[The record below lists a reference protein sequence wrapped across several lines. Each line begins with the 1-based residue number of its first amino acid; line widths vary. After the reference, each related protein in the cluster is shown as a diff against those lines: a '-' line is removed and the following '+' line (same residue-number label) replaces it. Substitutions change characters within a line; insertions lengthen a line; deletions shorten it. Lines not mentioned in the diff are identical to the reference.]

1 MKQSLNIILLGEPA
15 SGKATQ
21 SKLLLKKYKLV
32 DLDMGKELRKLQ
44 LKSKNHKPLLDKT
57 ISVGKL
63 APTGMVKEIFK
74 DKILSTSN
82 KKGILF
88 DGTPKMLSEAKLV
101 VSLLKKAKRHSPIVI
116 YLSLPASE
124 IYKRASLRKEYV
136 RGKWSKRPDD
146 TKQAIKNRLAYY
158 RTSIS
163 AVTKFLKNHYPYK
176 QINGVGSVEDVHLRI
191 AQAIEK
197 MA

>member
-1 MKQSLNIILLGEPA
+1 MKQPLSIILLGEPA

-21 SKLLLKKYKLV
+21 SKLLLKKYKLI
-32 DLDMGKELRKLQ
+32 DFDMGKELRKLNTQ
-44 LKSKNHKPLLDKT
+44 NAHKKVLDQTMK
-57 ISVGKL
+57 VGKL
-63 APTGMVKEIFK
+63 APSGLVKNILK
-74 DKILSTSN
+74 NKILSTSN

-116 YLSLPASE
+116 YLSVPASE
-124 IYKRASLRKEYV
+124 IYKRANVRKEYV

-146 TKQAIKNRLAYY
+146 SKQAIKNRLAYY
-158 RTSIS
+158 RTNIS

-176 QINGVGSVEDVHLRI
+176 QINGVGSIEDVHLRI

>member
-1 MKQSLNIILLGEPA
+1 MKQPLNIILLGEPA

-63 APTGMVKEIFK
+63 APTGIVKEIFK

-116 YLSLPASE
+116 YLSVPASE
-124 IYKRASLRKEYV
+124 IYKRANLRKEYV

-146 TKQAIKNRLAYY
+146 SRQAIKNRLAYY

-176 QINGVGSVEDVHLRI
+176 QINGVGSINEVHLRI